1 MSFEP
6 TVTDTSRIEIMS
18 YSSTCDAFIHWSFK
32 TYCKNNNL

>member
-18 YSSTCDAFIHWSFK
+18 YSSTCDAFIEASK
-32 TYCKNNNL
+32 LTAKITT